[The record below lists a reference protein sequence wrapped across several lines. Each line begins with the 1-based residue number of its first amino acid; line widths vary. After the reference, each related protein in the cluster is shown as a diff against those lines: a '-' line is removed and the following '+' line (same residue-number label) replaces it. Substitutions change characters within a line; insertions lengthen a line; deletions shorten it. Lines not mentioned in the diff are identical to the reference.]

1 MMEAAVRLR
10 SLEIRNI
17 KNTVCGVVD
26 MPGKAMKRPFFNGA
40 EVLGIYGQN
49 GSGKTAVIDALFY
62 LQRLLLGQ
70 SLPEELVNDIRKGQ
84 ETAEIRA
91 EFLIE
96 SGEKRTEAGYE
107 AVLRREEGGRAVIC
121 RERLTVGKET
131 GLRRRGRIV
140 FMEYT
145 EGSGIFTPKVHL
157 DEVISGRRELR
168 TSLMA
173 AKKVAQLRN
182 CSYVFGEE
190 GRRIFEEESGEKFAG
205 YAAVIRALYRYASM
219 DLIVIRNS
227 HSGAIS
233 ANILLPVAY
242 RTEGRYGAVKGD
254 FLLELMEP
262 TVIEE
267 SRFPVLKR
275 VVEQINLVL
284 QTVVPGL
291 TIGLKDY
298 GGQLMENGADGRR
311 VDLTSV
317 RGDTEIPIRYESSG
331 IIKIISI
338 LNVLIRAYNDPG
350 VCLAVDE
357 LDSGVYEYLLGELLE
372 LFGKG
377 AKGQLIFTSHN
388 LRPLEMLNRE
398 SILFSTANPE
408 NRYIRIRSMK
418 KSRNLRDAYIR
429 SITLG
434 GQRECIYSETDTLK
448 IARAF
453 RKAGRDGEY
462 GG

>member
-1 MMEAAVRLR
+1 MEDVVRLR

-26 MPGKAMKRPFFNGA
+26 MPEKVRKRPFFNGA

-62 LQRLLLGQ
+62 LQKLLLGQ
-70 SLPEELVNDIRKGQ
+70 SLPGELVYDIRKGQ
-84 ETAEIRA
+84 EEAEIRA
-91 EFLIE
+91 EFLME
-96 SGEKRTEAGYE
+96 SGGRRTEAGYE
-107 AVLRREEGGRAVIC
+107 VLLRRGPDGRAVIG
-121 RERLTVGKET
+121 RERLTMGKET
-131 GLRRRGRIV
+131 GQRRRSRIV

-145 EGSGIFTPKVHL
+145 DQDGIFTPKVHL
-157 DEVISGRRELR
+157 DEVISGRREIR
-168 TSLMA
+168 IGLMA
-173 AKKVAQLRN
+173 AKKVAQIRN
-182 CSYVFGEE
+182 CSYVFGEASRSIWE
-190 GRRIFEEESGEKFAG
+190 GESGEKFAP
-205 YAAVIRALYRYASM
+205 YAAVIRALYRYAAM

-227 HSGAIS
+227 HSGAID
-233 ANILLPVAY
+233 ANLLLPMSY
-242 RTEGRYGAVKGD
+242 RTSDRCGAAKGD
-254 FLLELMEP
+254 FLMTLLEP

-267 SRFPVLKR
+267 SRFSVFQR
-275 VVEQINLVL
+275 VVREINLVL
-284 QTVVPGL
+284 QTMVPGL

-298 GGQLMENGADGRR
+298 GGQLMEDGTAGRR

-331 IIKIISI
+331 IIKMISI
-338 LNVLIRAYNDPG
+338 LHVLIRAYHDPG

-372 LFGKG
+372 LFGRG

-388 LRPLEMLNRE
+388 LRPLEMLDEE

-408 NRYIRIRSMK
+408 NRFIRISSGK
-418 KSRNLRDAYIR
+418 KSKNLRDAYIR

-434 GQRECIYSETDTLK
+434 GQKECIYSETDTLK
-448 IARAF
+448 MARAF
-453 RKAGRDGEY
+453 RNAGRGWKDDF
-462 GG
+462 